1 VFPPVSVSLP
11 RGRRLEGLDRRTASF
26 RQTAFACAEAGHTD
40 GGRTREVRSTLRG
53 PGGFFHT
60 NLNIIEPD
68 VPLGAPS
75 HVGYRQRV
83 LPVGRPDRTGLPDC
97 TAPQG

>member
-1 VFPPVSVSLP
+1 MAGGSKDSTD
-11 RGRRLEGLDRRTASF
+11 GRRSF
-26 RQTAFACAEAGHTD
+26 RQTAFACAEPGRTD

-53 PGGFFHT
+53 PAGFFHT

-68 VPLGAPS
+68 VPPGAPR
-75 HVGYRQRV
+75 HVGYGNGYY
-83 LPVGRPDRTGLPDC
+83 LWGGRIARDCPDC